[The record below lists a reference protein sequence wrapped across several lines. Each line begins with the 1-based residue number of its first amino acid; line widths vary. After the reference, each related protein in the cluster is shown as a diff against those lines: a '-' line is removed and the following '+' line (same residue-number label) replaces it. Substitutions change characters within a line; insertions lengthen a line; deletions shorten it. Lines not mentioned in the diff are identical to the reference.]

1 MFPAITACLRPVAQF
16 VVCVAYTLVGTI
28 AVFSRRA
35 GSFFFGL
42 RENPAKLGVA
52 HEQGITE
59 DRAAGTLTFQQHGYK
74 HMKAQIHGQQSIIW

>member
-35 GSFFFGL
+35 GSFFG
-42 RENPAKLGVA
+42 
-52 HEQGITE
+52 
-59 DRAAGTLTFQQHGYK
+59 FQQHGYK